1 MRILSIDYGTINTG
15 LALGENGVTM
25 PFDSIRT
32 KSSKELVTKI
42 KQVIFDE
49 KIEVL
54 VVGIPNNP
62 DSLQRNITLNFVE
75 ELKKEIKNTKIELQ
89 DETGTSKDAMDEN
102 FESFK
107 KLKKVKK
114 KLHTLSAENILKRY
128 FEGIYF

>member
-1 MRILSIDYGTINTG
+1 MRVLSIDYGTVNTG

-25 PFDSIRT
+25 PFDNIRT
-32 KSSKELVTKI
+32 KSIKELISKV
-42 KQVIFDE
+42 KQIILDE
-49 KIEVL
+49 RIEIL

-75 ELKKEIKNTKIELQ
+75 ELKKEITNTKIELQ
-89 DETGTSKDAMDEN
+89 DETGTSKDAMEEN

-114 KLHTLSAENILKRY
+114 KIHTLSAENILKRY
-128 FEGIYF
+128 FDGIYF